1 MFPIY
6 LPKKNH
12 GAWTWRS
19 ASMAAAGSQLARSPY
34 RTWFLPF
41 TRTIRVL
48 SLYASCALSNF
59 WQSLTSNK
67 GGFLLPEWKSCGRR
81 ILHLPSFSSPT
92 KSFFLL
98 LLLLLLLIP
107 LSLSIQTIH
116 KGTNPFVNTPKQ
128 TGLRLTP
135 RLTPR
140 PASQA
145 RAFPKPW
152 RTTSHLKQASSAFFA
167 LFLFTF
173 FFLLYPE
180 EFPATV
186 FSDLYRNLRLAWSLH
201 VNSITVL

>member
-6 LPKKNH
+6 LLFPSQKTH
-12 GAWTWRS
+12 GVWTWRS
-19 ASMAAAGSQLARSPY
+19 ASMAAACLQLARSPY

-98 LLLLLLLIP
+98 LLLIP

-135 RLTPR
+135 R

-152 RTTSHLKQASSAFFA
+152 RTTSHLKQDSSAFFA